1 MPTQE
6 VGCGANTFLI
16 LSAKGGNAY
25 VMNLRSH
32 YKSRLLDMTKITF
45 EDYLEDIKEVIAEC
59 GVSPILIGFSMGGI
73 LSQKLAETVEI
84 AGLV

>member
-1 MPTQE
+1 
-6 VGCGANTFLI
+6 
-16 LSAKGGNAY
+16 
-25 VMNLRSH
+25 
-32 YKSRLLDMTKITF
+32 MTKITF